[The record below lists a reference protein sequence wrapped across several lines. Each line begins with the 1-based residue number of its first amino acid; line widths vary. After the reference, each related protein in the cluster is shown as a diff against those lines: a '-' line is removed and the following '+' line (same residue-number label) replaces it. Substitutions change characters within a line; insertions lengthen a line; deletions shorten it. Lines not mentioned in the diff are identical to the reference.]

1 MDTLLRQIPKVDNLL
16 RLPALNTLAAEVG
29 AAAVTEAVRRT
40 LDRLRADI
48 LVGTVTELPSTEAL
62 CAQISA
68 SCRASR
74 LPSLRGVI
82 NATGI
87 VLHTNLGRACLSDRA
102 LAAARGVSQ
111 GYSTLEYDLTAGERG
126 QRYAH
131 VEPLLCRLTGAEA
144 AVLKERSPSCGS
156 GEIYDG
162 TFTGTLT
169 PGDGVTAALLSAHG
183 IRVYGEDDVAE
194 LLRL

>member
-1 MDTLLRQIPKVDNLL
+1 MDTLLRQIPKVDDLL
-16 RLPALNTLAAEVG
+16 RLPALNTLAAEAG
-29 AAAVTEAVRRT
+29 TSAVTEAVRRT

-62 CAQISA
+62 CAQISV

-126 QRYAH
+126 QRYAPGTALA
-131 VEPLLCRLTGAEA
+131 VDSWRRLRCNPAPA
-144 AVLKERSPSCGS
+144 APPQTDPSAANVL
-156 GEIYDG
+156 
-162 TFTGTLT
+162 F
-169 PGDGVTAALLSAHG
+169 
-183 IRVYGEDDVAE
+183 
-194 LLRL
+194 

>member
-1 MDTLLRQIPKVDNLL
+1 MDTLLRQIPKVDDLL

-74 LPSLRGVI
+74 LPPSG
-82 NATGI
+82 A
-87 VLHTNLGRACLSDRA
+87 LSMPP
-102 LAAARGVSQ
+102 GSFC
-111 GYSTLEYDLTAGERG
+111 TPIWAGP
-126 QRYAH
+126 A
-131 VEPLLCRLTGAEA
+131 
-144 AVLKERSPSCGS
+144 
-156 GEIYDG
+156 
-162 TFTGTLT
+162 
-169 PGDGVTAALLSAHG
+169 
-183 IRVYGEDDVAE
+183 
-194 LLRL
+194 